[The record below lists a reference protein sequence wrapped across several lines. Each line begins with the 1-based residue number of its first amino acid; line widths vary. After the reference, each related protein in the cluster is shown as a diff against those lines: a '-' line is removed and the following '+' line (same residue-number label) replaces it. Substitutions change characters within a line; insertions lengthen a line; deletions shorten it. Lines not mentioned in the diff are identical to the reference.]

1 MGFLRKTDNG
11 QKESFRRRYFFTSRV
26 LDEFMVF
33 SDGKVFKEVELDFE
47 GIDEIGQG
55 FAHEIFVVFQNQH
68 PEVSLLPLNMSPDV
82 EKMIQHVKKTSL

>member
-1 MGFLRKTDNG
+1 
-11 QKESFRRRYFFTSRV
+11 
-26 LDEFMVF
+26 MVF

-55 FAHEIFVVFQNQH
+55 FAHEIFVVFQNLH

-82 EKMIQHVKKTSL
+82 VYMIQHVKKTSL

>member
-1 MGFLRKTDNG
+1 
-11 QKESFRRRYFFTSRV
+11 
-26 LDEFMVF
+26 MVF

-82 EKMIQHVKKTSL
+82 EKLIQHVKKTSL